1 MKNELKLLQNW
12 NWMLES
18 LDKAKKHWEALAK
31 LHLSIDASGVD
42 PTVARAMT
50 ITCLS
55 RNFDLLLPDLVR
67 YWRTHGGFER
77 LVVEEELVEKFKEK
91 KVTKKEKKDD

>member
-55 RNFDLLLPDLVR
+55 RNFDLLLPT
-67 YWRTHGGFER
+67 WSGIGGR
-77 LVVEEELVEKFKEK
+77 MVGSSGWC
-91 KVTKKEKKDD
+91 